1 MLPAVLRDARFGL
14 FYLGYYGYIGV
25 LTPFVSLFFAW
36 RGYSAIEIAGL
47 VAVFQITRIIG
58 PYLWGWLSDRLGT
71 RVRIMRVTACLALLA
86 FLMVPGT
93 HSYGGMMALMA
104 VLNLLTSA
112 LSPLGDAL
120 TITWLRHAPQ
130 GFEHRYG
137 HIRMWGSVGFIV
149 TVLGGGALLE
159 AFGTGLFPWMA
170 IAMLA
175 GLTLVLWRLQDIED
189 HTDYPP
195 APPVLSLLRWADV
208 NWFLLSAF
216 CMMFAHA
223 ALYVFYSLWLEQL
236 GYSKFV
242 IGAMWTIGVVAEII
256 LFWFQGWLFRRWS
269 LLAILTGTFILGALR
284 FAAIG
289 YLADWWWVLAAV
301 QVLHAA
307 TFAAHHSASLKRLQH
322 WFAGPL
328 QARGQA
334 LYTGVS
340 YGLGGT
346 LGGLAMGAAWNA
358 FGPAHT
364 FGLAALVTLI
374 GAVAAALGFRAP
386 PPLSSGVPGAIQPA
400 SAAAARSATASEAV
414 RPGDSMP

>member
-1 MLPAVLRDARFGL
+1 MSMLIHRVSPPTYPHLPPDPNRPAAVWRDARFGL

-36 RGYSAIEIAGL
+36 RGYSVLEIASL
-47 VAVFQITRIIG
+47 VAVFQITRIVG
-58 PYLWGWLSDRLGT
+58 PYLWGWLSDRLDT
-71 RVRIMRVTACLALLA
+71 RVRIMRTIACLALLVFLLVPA
-86 FLMVPGT
+86 THSFAGMMVLMV
-93 HSYGGMMALMA
+93 
-104 VLNLLTSA
+104 VLNFLTSG

-120 TITWLRHAPQ
+120 TITWLRHSPQ
-130 GFEHRYG
+130 GFDKRYG
-137 HIRMWGSVGFIV
+137 HIRMWGSAGFIA

-159 AFGTGLFPWMA
+159 LFGTGLFPWLA

-175 GLTLVLWRLQDIED
+175 ALTVVLWCLNDIQDR
-189 HTDYPP
+189 TVYPP
-195 APPVLSLLRWADV
+195 PPPVLMLLRRADV
-208 NWFLLSAF
+208 NWFFFSAF

-256 LFWFQGWLFRRWS
+256 LFLFQGQLFQRWS
-269 LLAILTGTFILGALR
+269 LLAILAGTFILAALR
-284 FAAIG
+284 FGAIG
-289 YLADWWWVLAAV
+289 YLAEWWWVLALV
-301 QVLHAA
+301 QILHAA

-346 LGGLAMGAAWNA
+346 LGGLAMGAAWNE

-364 FGLAALVTLI
+364 FGLAAVVSLV
-374 GAVAAALGFRAP
+374 GAAASIIGFRSSRAP
-386 PPLSSGVPGAIQPA
+386 TTTGAI
-400 SAAAARSATASEAV
+400 S
-414 RPGDSMP
+414 